1 MGFFLWGKGGNYLEN
16 LYIYVADLF
25 WACIKWCLLIGPT
38 LYRVA
43 YLAGVYMLEALAI
56 VLGAVLLC

>member
-1 MGFFLWGKGGNYLEN
+1 VYKAVF
-16 LYIYVADLF
+16 
-25 WACIKWCLLIGPT
+25 LIGFT

-56 VLGAVLLC
+56 VLGAVLLCYSWNGLVTVRLGN